1 MTYSLSLELVFTIV
15 VQFVAI
21 VASYVSIRERVKF
34 LESAVLKLNNEVE
47 ELQQKHEL
55 IVRIEAK
62 LDMLITSLGVGK
74 H

>member
-1 MTYSLSLELVFTIV
+1 MTYSLSLELVFTIL

>member
-62 LDMLITSLGVGK
+62 LDILITSLGLGK
-74 H
+74 R

>member
-1 MTYSLSLELVFTIV
+1 MTYSLSLELVFTII

-34 LESAVLKLNNEVE
+34 LESSVLKLNNDVD

>member
-1 MTYSLSLELVFTIV
+1 MTYSLSLELLFTIV

-34 LESAVLKLNNEVE
+34 LENAVLKLNNEVE